1 MIISLLILSM
11 LLQMLAAVLAFRLIP
26 LTRRRAAWSLIAG
39 AVLLMAF
46 RRGISIV
53 RLLSGDA
60 DYQPDVLDVALSAV
74 ISLILAVGIA
84 SIASIFK
91 DRLAAEKALEESET
105 LYRKLFEDHSAVKL
119 MIDPD
124 TGRIVDGN
132 QAAQDYY
139 GWTREELRKMNV
151 WDVNILPPE
160 EVRREMEN
168 VRTSQR
174 TYFEFRHRRAD
185 GSIREVEVF
194 SSRIAVHG
202 KDLLHSIVHDVSA
215 RKQIE
220 EALKERDVRFRKLSD
235 HVPGMIYQF
244 LRRPDGTYCV
254 PFTSESIR
262 DIFGCAPEDVRA
274 DIDAIRRAILPEDI
288 APVIASIE
296 DSAREMTLWQCE
308 YRVQPLSGGPVRW
321 MFGQS
326 TPEKLP
332 DGGII
337 WHGFITDITARKE
350 AGESL
355 ERTLASLRRAV
366 GATIQAMTAAV
377 EVKDPYTAGHQR
389 RVADLARSIATEM
402 GLSQETIDGIR
413 MAGVV
418 HDIGK
423 IAVPTEILAKPTP
436 LTPLEYS
443 LIKEHSGLGYTLLK
457 NVESP
462 WPLAE
467 IVYQHHERM
476 DGSGYPRGLAGEA
489 ILPEARIMAVADVVE
504 AMASYRPYRPALGL
518 EKALAEIENHRGTL
532 YDADA
537 VDACLKLFRDKSY
550 RFPE

>member
-1 MIISLLILSM
+1 
-11 LLQMLAAVLAFRLIP
+11 
-26 LTRRRAAWSLIAG
+26 
-39 AVLLMAF
+39 
-46 RRGISIV
+46 
-53 RLLSGDA
+53 
-60 DYQPDVLDVALSAV
+60 
-74 ISLILAVGIA
+74 
-84 SIASIFK
+84 
-91 DRLAAEKALEESET
+91 
-105 LYRKLFEDHSAVKL
+105 
-119 MIDPD
+119 
-124 TGRIVDGN
+124 
-132 QAAQDYY
+132 
-139 GWTREELRKMNV
+139 
-151 WDVNILPPE
+151 
-160 EVRREMEN
+160 
-168 VRTSQR
+168 
-174 TYFEFRHRRAD
+174 
-185 GSIREVEVF
+185 
-194 SSRIAVHG
+194 
-202 KDLLHSIVHDVSA
+202 
-215 RKQIE
+215 
-220 EALKERDVRFRKLSD
+220 
-235 HVPGMIYQF
+235 
-244 LRRPDGTYCV
+244 
-254 PFTSESIR
+254 
-262 DIFGCAPEDVRA
+262 
-274 DIDAIRRAILPEDI
+274 
-288 APVIASIE
+288 
-296 DSAREMTLWQCE
+296 MTLWQCE

-423 IAVPTEILAKPTP
+423 SAVPTEILAKPTP